1 MVASWFLRNSKAAT
15 QSSGTTLATKSL
27 TTGTYRFT
35 DFTLGANSALTISGE
50 VNRILGHR
58 KGIRPSERIHAITLV
73 DDEFKVEDGTL
84 TPTLKMR
91 RDRIL
96 KRHEKEVEALF
107 AEA

>member
-1 MVASWFLRNSKAAT
+1 VP
-15 QSSGTTLATKSL
+15 
-27 TTGTYRFT
+27 
-35 DFTLGANSALTISGE
+35 DVPALTEIMGEEPRLSPGGRAETAIRDE

-58 KGIRPSERIHAITLV
+58 KGIRPSERIHAIRLV
-73 DDEFKVEDGTL
+73 NEEFRVEDGTL

-91 RDRIL
+91 RDRIV